1 MLRKRIISVLM
12 INDGVLFRTKNFN
25 PDYRYTLNFVDSWNI
40 DEIVMLDITRK
51 KTIESENNFFKI
63 VETVASKCF
72 VPMAVGGGIRSIKDV
87 SKFMD
92 SGADKVVINTGAIRD
107 PSIITEISKSYG
119 MQSLVLS
126 VDFKKVS
133 TEKNRFEVFSDFGS
147 NPTGLDPLSWCKK
160 GESYGAG
167 EIIIN
172 SIDRDGS
179 LMGYEID
186 LCKLLSKE
194 LTIPILISGGAGNW
208 KHFEE
213 GFVKGNADAVCTSNI
228 YHFTETSINS
238 AKKYLKSKNISIR
251 T

>member
-51 KTIESENNFFKI
+51 KTIESESNFFKI

-107 PSIITEISKSYG
+107 PSIITEISKLWY
-119 MQSLVLS
+119 
-126 VDFKKVS
+126 
-133 TEKNRFEVFSDFGS
+133 
-147 NPTGLDPLSWCKK
+147 
-160 GESYGAG
+160 A
-167 EIIIN
+167 I
-172 SIDRDGS
+172 
-179 LMGYEID
+179 
-186 LCKLLSKE
+186 
-194 LTIPILISGGAGNW
+194 
-208 KHFEE
+208 
-213 GFVKGNADAVCTSNI
+213 
-228 YHFTETSINS
+228 
-238 AKKYLKSKNISIR
+238 ISIVC
-251 T
+251 

>member
-1 MLRKRIISVLM
+1 
-12 INDGVLFRTKNFN
+12 
-25 PDYRYTLNFVDSWNI
+25 
-40 DEIVMLDITRK
+40 
-51 KTIESENNFFKI
+51 
-63 VETVASKCF
+63 
-72 VPMAVGGGIRSIKDV
+72 
-87 SKFMD
+87 
-92 SGADKVVINTGAIRD
+92 
-107 PSIITEISKSYG
+107 

-147 NPTGLDPLSWCKK
+147 NPTGLDPLSWCKR

-194 LTIPILISGGAGNW
+194 LTIPILISGAQETGNILR
-208 KHFEE
+208 KVLLKVMPMQF
-213 GFVKGNADAVCTSNI
+213 ARQI
-228 YHFTETSINS
+228 YTIL
-238 AKKYLKSKNISIR
+238 LKLA
-251 T
+251 